1 MKEENA
7 SLTIVNDVI
16 KQLNTFYNGDP
27 WVTDNFRSRILS
39 LNSEDALAKVDG
51 HNHSIAQLVGHIAAW
66 TNFAVQKLTG
76 NDGYDIEDNSI
87 VDWPAGG
94 DWKNACDEF
103 ETAHKKLLVAIPDLP
118 AEKWS
123 AKVPGRNYTFIY
135 LINGL
140 LQHAWYHYG
149 QIGSVLAAVN
159 KKKASNI
166 PV

>member
-1 MKEENA
+1 MKVENA

-27 WVTDNFRSRILS
+27 WVTENFSSRILS
-39 LNSEDALAKVDG
+39 LNPEEALAKTEG
-51 HNHSIAQLVGHIAAW
+51 HNHTISQLVGHIAAW

-76 NDGYDIEDNSI
+76 NDEYDIEDNSI
-87 VDWPAGG
+87 VDWPAGD
-94 DWKNACDEF
+94 DWKNIRDEF
-103 ETAHKKLLVAIPDLP
+103 EIAHKKLLVAIRDWP
-118 AEKWS
+118 AEKWN

-159 KKKASNI
+159 KKRASNI
-166 PV
+166 HL